1 MSVSINELIQKNDAQ
16 GIIMMFRNTKKEF
29 VKSYDECMSEYNP
42 QFHKVND
49 RMIRKDKKIKIPIEG
64 KYDQFGEQMYKT
76 KKVPRVR
83 VSVPVQR
90 VLVERS
96 VGFLFGIPVVYKNRG
111 HMNEHESKLFEQVLS
126 VLSDNKMAYND
137 KKIGRSVFSERE
149 SAEIWYF
156 LLDEKGKPTK
166 MKVRIV
172 SPSRGDALY
181 PHYDEYDRMDAFA
194 RGYKEKDINGEI
206 INHFDV
212 YTSDKV
218 YRYASK
224 GGSDLALLEAPKRHG
239 FSKIPVVYYRQEE
252 TEWECVQPIIERM
265 EELISNW
272 GDTNDYF
279 GSPSYFVSGTI
290 EGFAEKGE
298 QGRVY
303 TGTEGADMKV
313 LSWDS
318 SPQSMNAE
326 LSTLT
331 NIIFSYSQTPDISF
345 ESMKQLSGKTS
356 GVAIKLMFT
365 DPHMKASMKIEQFG
379 EMFTR
384 RCNII
389 KNGIVTTLKPIP
401 PSYVDSLVIEP
412 NFTPYA
418 PKNDSELVNMIRI
431 AVGDKPIM
439 SQEDGIICNPLV
451 SNPIETMD
459 RIKRESQ
466 EDAQGVTNI
475 TVPTEG
481 EQRYGR

>member
-1 MSVSINELIQKNDAQ
+1 
-16 GIIMMFRNTKKEF
+16 
-29 VKSYDECMSEYNP
+29 
-42 QFHKVND
+42 
-49 RMIRKDKKIKIPIEG
+49 
-64 KYDQFGEQMYKT
+64 
-76 KKVPRVR
+76 
-83 VSVPVQR
+83 
-90 VLVERS
+90 
-96 VGFLFGIPVVYKNRG
+96 
-111 HMNEHESKLFEQVLS
+111 
-126 VLSDNKMAYND
+126 
-137 KKIGRSVFSERE
+137 
-149 SAEIWYF
+149 
-156 LLDEKGKPTK
+156 
-166 MKVRIV
+166 
-172 SPSRGDALY
+172 
-181 PHYDEYDRMDAFA
+181 
-194 RGYKEKDINGEI
+194 
-206 INHFDV
+206 
-212 YTSDKV
+212 
-218 YRYASK
+218 
-224 GGSDLALLEAPKRHG
+224 
-239 FSKIPVVYYRQEE
+239 
-252 TEWECVQPIIERM
+252 M

-466 EDAQGVTNI
+466 YDAQGVTNI
-475 TVPTEG
+475 TVPAEG
-481 EQRYGR
+481 KQ